1 MIYILKIFTF
11 PVTGLCLNCLM
22 YSRRASYSKILPSW
36 SQYGV
41 LNAMSDTQQWSN
53 GKRANFGFSI
63 PGLLPPYN
71 VDHSVY
77 VRYLKY
83 ISIYYSNI
91 PTYIFMVDK

>member
-1 MIYILKIFTF
+1 M
-11 PVTGLCLNCLM
+11 TGLCLNCLI
-22 YSRRASYSKILPSW
+22 YSSNASYSKILPSG

-41 LNAMSDTQQWSN
+41 LNATSDTQQWSN

-77 VRYLKY
+77 VRYLNIK
-83 ISIYYSNI
+83 IYENILLIIVDISNI
-91 PTYIFMVDK
+91 LNNY

>member
-1 MIYILKIFTF
+1 MYKVKYISNAFTF

-22 YSRRASYSKILPSW
+22 YSSKASYSKILPSG

-41 LNAMSDTQQWSN
+41 LKAMSDTQQWSN
-53 GKRANFGFSI
+53 GNRENFGFSM

-77 VRYLKY
+77 VRYL
-83 ISIYYSNI
+83 
-91 PTYIFMVDK
+91 